1 MSSRLEIVEQNI
13 MTPGMI
19 KQIMDENSVM
29 QYMEMLISEITR
41 LRVVYDKENNMVNM
55 EFSDKNLDL
64 TELNASLGK
73 KTLKVLIKNL
83 KTLYNQLEETE

>member
-19 KQIMDENSVM
+19 KQIMDEDSVM